1 MRTKLLKTVFLDTV
15 PVLTGY
21 LFLGAGFGILLSEA
35 GYGPGWA
42 FLMSLC
48 VYAGSGQYLLV
59 NLLTAGASLVTNAVA
74 TLLVNVRHLFYGI
87 SLVDTYRDAGKKKH
101 YMIFALTD
109 ETYSLVTQAKLPEG
123 ISKTAYCF
131 WVSLFDQCYWILGCV
146 LGNVAGFLLP
156 VDFTGVSFVLTALF
170 VTMFTEQW
178 LTHKDHG
185 PAIIGVVCTA
195 VCLLIFGSEIFL
207 IPSMAAIAGLL
218 ILRRK
223 TGRGKQD
230 E

>member
-1 MRTKLLKTVFLDTV
+1 MKKSLLKTVFLDTI

-42 FLMSLC
+42 ILMSLC

-59 NLLTAGASLVTNAVA
+59 SLLTSGASLLSTAIA

-87 SLVDTYRDAGKKKH
+87 SLVDTYKDAGKKKP

-109 ETYSLVTQAKLPEG
+109 ETYSLVTQAKLSG
-123 ISKTAYCF
+123 GTNRSTYCF
-131 WVSLFDQCYWILGCV
+131 WVSLFNQCYWIIGCT
-146 LGNVAGFLLP
+146 LGNIAGYLLP
-156 VDFTGVSFVLTALF
+156 IDFTGVSFVLTALF
-170 VTMFTEQW
+170 VTMFIEQW
-178 LTHKDHG
+178 LSSKDHV
-185 PAIIGVVCTA
+185 PALIGVGCTV
-195 VCLLIFGSEIFL
+195 VCLLLFGSDLFL

-218 ILRRK
+218 VLRHW
-223 TGRGKQD
+223 KQK
-230 E
+230 EE

>member
-1 MRTKLLKTVFLDTV
+1 MKKSLLKTVFLDTI

-42 FLMSLC
+42 ILMSLC

-59 NLLTAGASLVTNAVA
+59 SLLTSGASLLSTAIA

-87 SLVDTYRDAGKKKH
+87 SLIDTYKDAGKKKP

-109 ETYSLVTQAKLPEG
+109 ETYSLVTQAKLSDG
-123 ISKTAYCF
+123 TDRSTYCF
-131 WVSLFDQCYWILGCV
+131 WVSLFNQCYWVAGCT
-146 LGNVAGFLLP
+146 LGNIAGYLLP
-156 VDFTGVSFVLTALF
+156 IDFTGVSFVLTALF
-170 VTMFTEQW
+170 VTMFIEQW
-178 LTHKDHG
+178 LSSNDHV
-185 PAIIGVVCTA
+185 PALIGVGCTV
-195 VCLLIFGSEIFL
+195 VCLLLFGSDLFL

-218 ILRRK
+218 VLRHRK
-223 TGRGKQD
+223 QKED
-230 E
+230 

>member
-1 MRTKLLKTVFLDTV
+1 MNRKLLKTVFLDTV

-35 GYGPGWA
+35 GYGIGWA

-59 NLLTAGASLVTNAVA
+59 SLLSGGATLLANAMA

-87 SLVDTYRDAGKKKH
+87 SLVDTYRDAGKKKI

-109 ETYSLVTQAKLPEG
+109 ETYSLVTQAKLPDG
-123 ISKTAYCF
+123 INKTAYCF
-131 WVSLFDQCYWILGCV
+131 WVSFFDQCYWIAGCT
-146 LGNVAGFLLP
+146 LGNVAGTLLP

-178 LTHKDHG
+178 LTHKDHV
-185 PAIIGVVCTA
+185 PALVGVVCTA
-195 VCLLIFGSEIFL
+195 LCLLIFGSEIFL

-223 TGRGKQD
+223 TGKEEVHG
-230 E
+230 